1 MLRTLKFAALAAVGV
16 VVLAGCGD
24 TVTPVPDATPVP
36 TVSPGACYTVFAKA
50 SATAEGVLAG
60 PFTVCSNTSVVVP
73 VPAAGPVRCAVIDAG
88 THRSVTVGVGDRA
101 VVNGVLA
108 VCETDG
114 YWRAVS

>member
-1 MLRTLKFAALAAVGV
+1 MLRTLKVAVLVAAGV
-16 VVLAGCGD
+16 VVLAGCGEGP
-24 TVTPVPDATPVP
+24 TPVPDATFTPVATP
-36 TVSPGACYTVFAKA
+36 GPVS
-50 SATAEGVLAG
+50 S
-60 PFTVCSNTSVVVP
+60 
-73 VPAAGPVRCAVIDAG
+73 PVRCAVIDAG